1 MCSKCKQILPVSN
14 FRFRNKSQNIYHS
27 QCKECEKA
35 RDKIYYAN
43 NLNRRESVRATADFQ
58 KARNIKIV
66 DEAKQCGCKKCG
78 EKRSY
83 VLDFHHRDN
92 SLKQDTINHMLK
104 SASAENLINEINKCD
119 VLCANCHREFH
130 YLNTALNISYNDWIN
145 GQIAYE
151 V

>member
-1 MCSKCKQILPVSN
+1 
-14 FRFRNKSQNIYHS
+14 
-27 QCKECEKA
+27 
-35 RDKIYYAN
+35 
-43 NLNRRESVRATADFQ
+43 
-58 KARNIKIV
+58 
-66 DEAKQCGCKKCG
+66 
-78 EKRSY
+78 
-83 VLDFHHRDN
+83 
-92 SLKQDTINHMLK
+92 MLK